1 MKVTVKTATAKV
13 LFVKKPLEDK
23 KEPIFGIARVKMVMD
38 GRLNK
43 KMVINKLNELP
54 IADKT
59 NVEFVSVLSVYS
71 QHEKMYLDELT
82 GQILQILYLEVL
94 LEEKEN
100 EEKENDEKEKESE
113 EA

>member
-1 MKVTVKTATAKV
+1 MISMKVTVKTATAKV

-23 KEPIFGIARVKMVMD
+23 KEPIFGISRVKMVMD

-43 KMVINKLNELP
+43 KMIINKLNELP

-59 NVEFVSVLSVYS
+59 NVEFVSVLSAYS
-71 QHEKMYLDELT
+71 QHEKMDLDELT
-82 GQILQILYLEVL
+82 DQILYLEVL